1 MTLSKPSVLSGNML
15 KLIGAAFMVC
25 DHIGMI
31 LFHEITILRILGRI
45 AFPIFAFFIAEGCRY
60 TKNKLRYFLSLFLC
74 GVICQT
80 VFYFYGG
87 SLEMCIFVTF
97 SLSIINIYA
106 LQLFKNTLASDKSPI
121 KKALSA
127 LPFAA
132 ALCATWTFNQIL
144 DIDYGFFGCILPVFA
159 AILHT
164 PKGSSNKAFKVLDKI
179 PFHALMT
186 AIGLIPLGI
195 ERGGIQIF
203 GLLAVPF
210 LLLYS
215 GKRGRLK
222 MKYFF
227 YLFYPAHLV
236 IIELVGMLVVNRL

>member
-1 MTLSKPSVLSGNML
+1 ML
-15 KLIGAAFMVC
+15 KLIGAVFMVC

-31 LFHEITILRILGRI
+31 LFPEIILLRILGRI
-45 AFPIFAFFIAEGCRY
+45 AFPIFAFLIAEGCRY

-74 GVICQT
+74 GVVCQT

-97 SLSIINIYA
+97 SLSILNIYA
-106 LQLFKNTLASDKSPI
+106 LQLFKNTLFSDASPI
-121 KKALSA
+121 KKILSF
-127 LPFAA
+127 LPFVA
-132 ALCATWTFNQIL
+132 ALCATWILNIIL
-144 DIDYGFFGCILPVFA
+144 DIDYGFFGCIFPVFA

-164 PKGSSNKAFKVLDKI
+164 PKNSSARAFQVLDKI
-179 PFHALMT
+179 PIHVLMA
-186 AIGLIPLGI
+186 AIGLIPLAV

-203 GLLAVPF
+203 ALLAIPF

-227 YLFYPAHLV
+227 YIFYPAHLV
-236 IIELVGMLVVNRL
+236 LIEFVGMVIYM

>member
-1 MTLSKPSVLSGNML
+1 MTPSRPSILSGNAL

-25 DHIGMI
+25 DHIGMMLLPEVI
-31 LFHEITILRILGRI
+31 ILRILGRI
-45 AFPIFAFFIAEGCRY
+45 AFPIFAFLIAEGCRY
-60 TKNKLRYFLSLFLC
+60 TKNKLRYFLTLFLC
-74 GVICQT
+74 GAVCQT

-87 SLEMCIFVTF
+87 SLEMCVFVTF
-97 SLSIINIYA
+97 SLSVLNIYA
-106 LQLFKNTLASDKSPI
+106 LQLFKNTLCSAASPI
-121 KKALSA
+121 KKILSV
-127 LPFAA
+127 LPFIT
-132 ALCATWTFNQIL
+132 ALCVTWVLNIIL

-164 PKGSSNKAFKVLDKI
+164 PKSSSTRAFQILDKI

-186 AIGLIPLGI
+186 AIGMIPLAV

-203 GLLAVPF
+203 ALLAVPF

-215 GKRGRLK
+215 GKRGKLK

-227 YLFYPAHLV
+227 YIFYPAHLV
-236 IIELVGMLVVNRL
+236 IIELVGVLVLKCL